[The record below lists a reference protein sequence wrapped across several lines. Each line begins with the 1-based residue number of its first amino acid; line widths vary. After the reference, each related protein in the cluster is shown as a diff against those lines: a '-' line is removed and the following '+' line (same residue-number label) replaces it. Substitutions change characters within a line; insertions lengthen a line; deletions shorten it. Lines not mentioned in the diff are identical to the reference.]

1 METSGYTTLL
11 RQSGLLREMESVANN
26 IANASTTGF
35 RREGVIFAE
44 HVTRLEGS
52 QSLSM
57 AHASGRMIDTTTGT
71 MEKTGGTYDLGI
83 EGDGYFLVATP
94 SGDRLTRAGAFT
106 PLPDGTLGN
115 AEGFQLLDAG
125 GAPIQIAA
133 GSSQVFI
140 GEDGTVTADGNAVA
154 QIGLWRPTDSTTLR
168 HEGGTVFSFGSVEP
182 ADGATVAQ
190 GFLEG
195 SNVDPLVEIARMI
208 EVQRA
213 YELGQKFMDS
223 EDKRQ
228 RDAIQTLG
236 K

>member
-1 METSGYTTLL
+1 
-11 RQSGLLREMESVANN
+11 
-26 IANASTTGF
+26 
-35 RREGVIFAE
+35 
-44 HVTRLEGS
+44 
-52 QSLSM
+52 
-57 AHASGRMIDTTTGT
+57 MIDTTAGT

-83 EGDGYFLVATP
+83 KGDGYFLVATP
-94 SGDRLTRAGAFT
+94 SGERLTRAGAFT

-125 GAPIQIAA
+125 GAPIQLAA

-154 QIGLWRPTDSTTLR
+154 QIGLWRPTDPTTLR

-213 YELGQKFMDS
+213 YELGQKFLDS